1 MGRRADPARQGPVLP
16 HPWRAAGGSFRGV
29 VRAGLPDPLVVE
41 VRTWADFHKAFGADL
56 NNRIYRDALQ
66 SPRGPS

>member
-1 MGRRADPARQGPVLP
+1 
-16 HPWRAAGGSFRGV
+16 V